1 MRATTFDWLNQID
14 DLEIQG
20 GNLTFTMS
28 CTNQYDELEQITVV
42 TTLGNKTV
50 EAYDCM
56 NPENGYD
63 IKVPC
68 LKSRFCT
75 VYDMDNVLAIENQ
88 PFELTAE
95 QFRILGEYLD
105 ELVAA

>member
-1 MRATTFDWLNQID
+1 MRAATFDWLSQID
-14 DLEIQG
+14 DLEIHDSV
-20 GNLTFTMS
+20 LTFTMS
-28 CTNQYDELEQITVV
+28 CTNQYDELEQITAVIGLK
-42 TTLGNKTV
+42 TKTV
-50 EAYDCM
+50 EEYDCM
-56 NPENGYD
+56 NPENGHD
-63 IKVPC
+63 IEVPC